1 MRFGLMLPSYSFPDL
16 DYDKAGRL
24 REFST
29 RAEAMGFET
38 LWVAEHLLTARGLYG
53 TAWLSPLETLGFAAG
68 ATTRIKIATGILI
81 PPIRNPV
88 FMAKEIA
95 SLHVLSGGRFEL
107 GVGVGWDAQEFRV
120 AGVKLSERGGRTD
133 EILDIF
139 AKLWRGE
146 EVTHTGRYYRF
157 ENVAI
162 GPPLRSP
169 PPIWVAGGSKVKTD
183 LSPDPETIAPTVLER
198 ICRRADGWLAR
209 AAGTNASVIAD
220 WAQITRRLDEIGRA
234 RGSLLFGHLNFAHIV
249 PTDDRAAALQGAAAA
264 LRADHG
270 DAPLVRAPAGVLPDG
285 HRSGYARPRRRAGG
299 GRAGIS
305 GAVAARLRAGA
316 ARSMGGGAAP
326 LFPLV
331 AGGELLGR
339 LVDRAVVHVGK
350 WRDEEAIKPRPAPR
364 SAFADGVVRIAD
376 ER

>member
-1 MRFGLMLPSYSFPDL
+1 MRFGLMLPSYSFADL
-16 DYDKAGRL
+16 NYEKAGRL
-24 REFST
+24 REFAV

-53 TAWLSPLETLGFAAG
+53 TAWLSPLETLAFAAG

-95 SLHVLSGGRFEL
+95 SLHMLSGGRFEL
-107 GVGVGWDAQEFRV
+107 GVGVGWDAREFKV

-146 EVTHTGRYYRF
+146 PVTHQGRYYQF
-157 ENVAI
+157 DDVAI
-162 GPPLRSP
+162 DPPLNSP

-209 AAGTNASVIAD
+209 AAGSTESVIAD
-220 WAQITRRLDEIGRA
+220 WAQITRRLEEIGRD
-234 RGSLLFGHLNFAHIV
+234 RESLIFGHLNFAHIV
-249 PTDDRAAALQGAAAA
+249 PTDDRAAALKVQ
-264 LRADHG
+264 R
-270 DAPLVRAPAGVLPDG
+270 PLYERIMGT
-285 HRSGYARPRRRAGG
+285 HRSFEHLQKCYLMGTGAEMRTRIAGLAD
-299 GRAGIS
+299 AGLEYLVLS
-305 GAVAARLRAGA
+305 
-316 ARSMGGGAAP
+316 P
-326 LFPLV
+326 LDYDLEQLDLWEE
-331 AGGELLGR
+331 ELLR
-339 LVDRAVVHVGK
+339 HFRAV
-350 WRDEEAIKPRPAPR
+350 
-364 SAFADGVVRIAD
+364 
-376 ER
+376 